1 MNFKKISLF
10 LGPAIFA
17 LLLLVDFP
25 GLSYEGK
32 SVLAVTSWVAIWWV
46 GEATSLAITSLL
58 PILLFPLVGALSMK
72 ATTAAYGHPF
82 IFLFMGGLMMGLA
95 IEKCGLHKRI
105 AFSIVKSI
113 GSSEKKIIVGFM
125 VATAFMSMWIS
136 NTATAVMMYPIGMSI
151 IQEFKA
157 EGKFSKNLML
167 GIAYAASI
175 GGMATLIGTPPNIIL
190 AGVASDLLGIEITFM
205 GWMLFALPFSI
216 LLLIAAI
223 IYLTSYKTELKHNEI
238 SLDKTTID
246 DLPAMSSSE
255 KRVLIIFVLTAFF
268 WVTRSFI
275 WEGLIPGIDDTSI
288 AIAGAVLMFLVPSGQ
303 KEKEPLL
310 DWDTAKKL
318 PWSVLLI
325 FGAGLAIAA
334 GFSQTDLSQWLGNQF
349 LMLQSVPAWVVLL
362 IVIAGINFLTEVTS
376 NTATASMVLPIM
388 VTLGA
393 SLAISPLTLMIG
405 AALASSCAYMLPVS
419 TPPNAIVFASG
430 QVSIRQMVSTG
441 FILNW
446 ISIFLIF
453 VFVSYWWPFVS

>member
-1 MNFKKISLF
+1 MNNKKIPLL
-10 LGPAIFA
+10 LGPIIFLIIM
-17 LLLLVDFP
+17 LLEID
-25 GLSYEGK
+25 GLSFEGK

-58 PILLFPLVGALSMK
+58 PILLFPLVGGLAMK
-72 ATTAAYGHPF
+72 DTTAAYGHPF

-105 AFSIVKSI
+105 AFSIVKAI

-125 VATAFMSMWIS
+125 VATAFISMWIS

-151 IQEFKA
+151 IHEFNAK
-157 EGKFSKNLML
+157 GKFSKNLML

-190 AGVASDLLGIEITFM
+190 AGVASDLLHVQITFM
-205 GWMLFALPFSI
+205 TWMMFALPFSI
-216 LLLIAAI
+216 ILLAI
-223 IYLTSYKTELKHNEI
+223 TAFYLTRYKIDPNQRTI
-238 SLDKTTID
+238 SLDETTID
-246 DLPAMSSSE
+246 DLDKISKPE
-255 KRVLIIFVLTAFF
+255 IRVLIIFCLVAFF
-268 WVTRSFI
+268 WVSRSFI
-275 WEGLIPGIDDTSI
+275 WDALIPGIDDTSI
-288 AIAGAVLMFLVPSGQ
+288 AIAGATLMFLVSSGNGTGQ
-303 KEKEPLL
+303 LL
-310 DWDTAKKL
+310 DWSTAKQL
-318 PWSVLLI
+318 PWDVLLI

-349 LMLQSVPAWVVLL
+349 LLLKSVPGWLVLL
-362 IVIAGINFLTEVTS
+362 IVITGINFLTEITS

-393 SLAISPLTLMIG
+393 SLGFPPIQLMIG
-405 AALASSCAYMLPVS
+405 AAVASSCAYMMPVS

-430 QVSIRQMVSTG
+430 EVTIKQMVTTG
-441 FILNW
+441 FVLNW

-453 VFVSYWWPFVS
+453 LFVSFWWPIVGF